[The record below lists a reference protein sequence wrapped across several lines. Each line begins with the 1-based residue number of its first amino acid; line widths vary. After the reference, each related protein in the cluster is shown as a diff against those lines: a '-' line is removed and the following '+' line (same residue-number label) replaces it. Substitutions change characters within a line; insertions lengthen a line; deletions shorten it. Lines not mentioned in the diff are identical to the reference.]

1 MKGDD
6 ILCVRCLVTLKPI
19 VSQSLKI
26 TKSLTVPVFSLT
38 AYEGPIKSLILAK
51 ASSNILASKQLAT
64 LIWRYSLLKH
74 QQFDVIVPV
83 PLHWSRYA
91 YRGYNQAAV
100 IAQHLSKLSGKSHA
114 NLLQRTVRTP
124 LLSSLPIAQRYDTV
138 KGAFTLYGDYSH
150 YKGKHILLVDD
161 VMTTGS
167 TLIAAC
173 KQLNKIKP
181 ASIQVVVGA
190 RIV

>member
-1 MKGDD
+1 M
-6 ILCVRCLVTLKPI
+6 
-19 VSQSLKI
+19 
-26 TKSLTVPVFSLT
+26 PVFSLT

-100 IAQHLSKLSGKSHA
+100 IAQYLSKLSGKPHA

-138 KGAFTLYGDYSH
+138 KDVFALSGDYVQ
-150 YKGKHILLVDD
+150 YKGKRILLVDD